1 MNLRKTVL
9 LGCLATSMTAFVLS
23 ACSPSKTEA
32 VASEVDAEALFVRNC
47 ANCHGLY
54 GEGDG
59 PAVATL
65 SIVPPDLRQIA
76 KRNNGQFPHDAIV
89 QVIDGRTIRDGH
101 DLPGMPM
108 WGSLLAP
115 ADMSEAEAE
124 AYVSERVEALAEYL
138 ETIQL

>member
-1 MNLRKTVL
+1 MNPRKTVL
-9 LGCLATSMTAFVLS
+9 LSCLATSLTALLLS

-32 VASEVDAEALFVRNC
+32 VAGEVDAEALFVRNC

-59 PAVATL
+59 PAAATL

-76 KRNNGQFPHDAIV
+76 KRNNGNFPHDAIA
-89 QVIDGRTIRDGH
+89 QVIDGRTLRNGH

-115 ADMSEAEAE
+115 ADMSKAEAE
-124 AYVSERVEALAEYL
+124 AYVSERVEALTGYL
-138 ETIQL
+138 ESIQL